1 MSDIIGYV
9 LIALGLLFN
18 IFGCVG
24 LVRFPDVYNRLQA
37 ATKCV
42 TLGTVLLLVGVALAN
57 GTGAMAAK
65 AVICAAF
72 VFLTSPT
79 AAHAIAKGAYASGV
93 RLWEGTVVDR
103 YAERVRQEEP

>member
-1 MSDIIGYV
+1 MSDI
-9 LIALGLLFN
+9 LGTIMISVGILFN

-42 TLGTVLLLVGVALAN
+42 TLGTVMLLIGVALI
-57 GTGAMAAK
+57 GGVGPMAAK
-65 AVICAAF
+65 ASICA
-72 VFLTSPT
+72 VLILITSAK

-93 RLWEGTVVDR
+93 ALWDKTVVDK
-103 YAERVRQEEP
+103 YAEHYEQGKS